1 MRAKKDLLKLKRRV
15 SMVLKKVIK
24 ISDDVYEEIE
34 KLRQLWKLQSAN
46 QVLRRLLFEIKESRF
61 GEKGHDLIDQRCDPE
76 ELVKNFLEA
85 CTAKRVDKVYLLDC
99 KGKKAIVGEKTLR
112 DLAERFALNIIINDR

>member
-1 MRAKKDLLKLKRRV
+1 
-15 SMVLKKVIK
+15 MVLKRVIK

-34 KLRQLWKLQSAN
+34 KLRQEWKLQSAN
-46 QVLRRLLFEIKESRF
+46 QVLKRVFFEIKERCFS
-61 GEKGHDLIDQRCDPE
+61 EKDHNLIDQRCDPE
-76 ELVKNFLEA
+76 ELLKNFLEA

-112 DLAERFALNIIINDR
+112 DLAERFVLNIMINDR

>member
-1 MRAKKDLLKLKRRV
+1 
-15 SMVLKKVIK
+15 MVLKKVIK

-61 GEKGHDLIDQRCDPE
+61 GEKGYDLIDQRCDPE
-76 ELVKNFLEA
+76 ELLKNFLET
-85 CTAKRVDKVYLLDC
+85 CTAKRIGKVYLLDC